1 MGERTQNTGTFLR
14 GLPKKAMGLIGGQEV
29 LAYSFAIFGSSMVS
43 ALLGSALSF
52 FYTEVL
58 FLSTAAVGTIFLVAR
73 IWDAVNDPV
82 MGVIVDRTHTK
93 WGKCVPYLRY
103 APIPLFFISVLMFLP
118 IVNLPLATKTVLAGV
133 FYILFD
139 IFFTAVEIPLQGLQ
153 PLLFIDQQE
162 RNKAV
167 SVSSTLGSTGTILPG
182 GLYFALVLL
191 VGGSEKS
198 PMGNFVVAT
207 ALVGIGCVCMMASS
221 RHLKEKITPPAV
233 EKASASSFFQTVK
246 PLFKN
251 KPLLI
256 LLLVG
261 LFNGVTNLAGN
272 SLVYFCTWNYADTGL
287 GTALLFPLLQI
298 TSGASWMLSILCVPF
313 LLKHFGKKRLF
324 IAACAAG
331 ALINAGL
338 YVIGYQSIWLY
349 LVIKFFSNFP
359 GGVVATLT
367 NLMTSDSIEYAE
379 WKTGERTEGVTFSV
393 TKLIGKISSAAISA
407 LTMFMLSFVN
417 YNSEAMQATQAAGGS
432 IARTYPQVLNMI
444 FMLTTLSLTVAFILQ
459 IIPMLFYKFEGEFQE
474 NMLEELKER
483 RAAAQNDQEAAT

>member
-1 MGERTQNTGTFLR
+1 MLKLKEKT
-14 GLPKKAMGLIGGQEV
+14 MDLIGGKEV
-29 LAYSFAIFGSSMVS
+29 LAFSFAMFGSNMVS

-58 FLSTAAVGTIFLVAR
+58 FLSTAAVGAIFLVAR

-82 MGVIVDRTHTK
+82 MGIIVDRTHTK
-93 WGKCVPYLRY
+93 WGKCIPYLRY
-103 APIPLFFISVLMFLP
+103 APIPLFFISVFMFLP
-118 IVNLPLATKTVLAGV
+118 IVSLPLMTKTILAGV

-139 IFFTAVEIPLQGLQ
+139 IFFTAVEIPLHGLQ

-198 PMGNFVVAT
+198 PMGNFIVASL
-207 ALVGIGCVCMMASS
+207 LVGIGCVCMMVSS
-221 RHLKEKITPPAV
+221 RHLKEKITPPAA
-233 EKASASSFFQTVK
+233 EKAGAAAFLQTIR
-246 PLFKN
+246 PLFQN

-261 LFNGVTNLAGN
+261 LLNGVTNMAGN
-272 SLVYFCTWNYADTGL
+272 ALVYFCTWNYADTGL
-287 GTALLFPLLQI
+287 STALLFPLLQI
-298 TSGASWMLSILCVPF
+298 SSGASWMLSMLCVPF
-313 LLKHFGKKRLF
+313 LLKHFSKKRLF
-324 IAACAAG
+324 LSMCAAG
-331 ALINAGL
+331 AAINIGL
-338 YVIGYQSIWLY
+338 YAVGYQSIVVY
-349 LVIKFFSNFP
+349 LVFKFFANFP
-359 GGVVATLT
+359 AGIIATLT

-432 IARTYPQVLNMI
+432 IAQSYPQVLNMI
-444 FMLTTLSLTVAFILQ
+444 FMLITLSMAAAFLLQ
-459 IIPMLFYKFEGEFQE
+459 MIPMLFYKFEGAFQE
-474 NMLEELKER
+474 NVLEELKER
-483 RAAAQNDQEAAT
+483 RARAQGEQA

>member
-1 MGERTQNTGTFLR
+1 MRKL
-14 GLPKKAMGLIGGQEV
+14 KDKAMGLIGGPEV
-29 LAYSFAIFGSSMVS
+29 LAYSFAMFGSNMVS

-58 FLSTAAVGTIFLVAR
+58 FLSTAAVGAIFLVAR
-73 IWDAVNDPV
+73 IWDAVNDPM

-93 WGKCVPYLRY
+93 RGKCVPYLRY
-103 APIPLFFISVLMFLP
+103 VPIPLFFISVFMFLP
-118 IVNLPLATKTVLAGV
+118 IVRLPMPTKTILAGL

-139 IFFTAVEIPLQGLQ
+139 AMFTAVEIPLQGLQ

-198 PMGNFVVAT
+198 PMGNFLVAS
-207 ALVGIGCVCMMASS
+207 ALIGIGCVCMAVSS
-221 RHLKEKITPPAV
+221 RFLKEKITPPPV
-233 EKASASSFFQTVK
+233 EKSGKTPFFQTIQ
-246 PLFKN
+246 PLLKN

-261 LFNGVTNLAGN
+261 LFNGVTNLSGN
-272 SLVYFCTWNYADTGL
+272 ALVYFCTWNYADTGL
-287 GTALLFPLLQI
+287 STALLFPLLQI
-298 TSGASWMLSILCVPF
+298 SSGASWMLSMLCVPF
-313 LLKHFGKKRLF
+313 LLKHFSKKRLF
-324 IAACAAG
+324 FFCCVAG
-331 ALINAGL
+331 ATLNIGLFLVGYRSIVVYLIF
-338 YVIGYQSIWLY
+338 
-349 LVIKFFSNFP
+349 KFFANFP
-359 GGVVATLT
+359 AGIIATLT

-407 LTMFMLSFVN
+407 LTMFMLGFVH
-417 YNSEAMQATQAAGGS
+417 YDSEAMQATQAAGGS
-432 IARTYPQVLNMI
+432 IAQTYPGVLNMI
-444 FMLTTLSLTVAFILQ
+444 FMLLTLSMTVAFVLQ
-459 IIPMLFYKFEGEFQE
+459 MIPMLFYKFGGEFQE
-474 NMLEELKER
+474 NVLEELKER
-483 RAAAQNDQEAAT
+483 RAKLGVRG

>member
-1 MGERTQNTGTFLR
+1 MLR
-14 GLPKKAMGLIGGQEV
+14 LKEKAMNLIGGGEV
-29 LAYSFAIFGSSMVS
+29 LAYSFAMFGSNMVS

-58 FLSTAAVGTIFLVAR
+58 FLPTAAVGAIFLIAR
-73 IWDAVNDPV
+73 IWDAVNDPM
-82 MGVIVDRTHTK
+82 MGVVVDRTQTK

-103 APIPLFFISVLMFLP
+103 VPIPLFFISVFMFLP
-118 IVNLPLATKTVLAGV
+118 IVQLPLVTKTILAGM

-139 IFFTAVEIPLQGLQ
+139 VFFTAVEIPLQGLQ

-198 PMGNFVVAT
+198 PMGNFIVAT
-207 ALVGIGCVCMMASS
+207 ALVGVGCVCMMVSS
-221 RHLKEKITPPAV
+221 RRLKEKIVPTAKKTHKTP
-233 EKASASSFFQTVK
+233 FLQTIK

-287 GTALLFPLLQI
+287 STALLFPLLQI
-298 TSGASWMLSILCVPF
+298 TSGASWMLSMLCVPF
-313 LLKHFGKKRLF
+313 LLKRFSKKRLF
-324 IAACAAG
+324 MAACVTG

-338 YVIGYQSIWLY
+338 FVIGYQRIWLY
-349 LVIKFFSNFP
+349 LIIKFFSNFP
-359 GGVVATLT
+359 GGIIATLT

-407 LTMFMLSFVN
+407 LTMFMLGFVN

-444 FMLTTLSLTVAFILQ
+444 FMLTTLSLTIAFLLQ
-459 IIPMLFYKFEGEFQE
+459 TIPMLFYKFEGEFQE
-474 NMLEELKER
+474 NVLGELKER
-483 RAAAQNDQEAAT
+483 RAAAKEESMG